1 MDRKKK
7 DKDKDKKRESRKEKL
22 DQSQSCAEGR
32 HLQCNGIKCGCE
44 CHAI

>member
-1 MDRKKK
+1 MDRKGKE
-7 DKDKDKKRESRKEKL
+7 KDKDKKKDKKKEKL
-22 DQSQSCAEGR
+22 SQSQSCAEGR